1 MPYDFSFN
9 TRQWWTLVAA
19 CVLIL
24 ILTLVIGVI
33 AGVMWTRF
41 TGASHQDMR
50 RTVPLER
57 SGDRGSKPDATPSP
71 SVDTA
76 R

>member
-1 MPYDFSFN
+1 MPYHFSFN
-9 TRQWWTLVAA
+9 ARQWWTLVAA

-24 ILTLVIGVI
+24 TLTLVIGVI
-33 AGVMWTRF
+33 AGVMWTRSG
-41 TGASHQDMR
+41 GASPQDMK
-50 RTVPLER
+50 RTVPLEP

-71 SVDTA
+71 SVDTG